1 MCFRISVQ
9 LMMQIN
15 DANIE
20 NISKLYR
27 RRSMNDENQINIQIF
42 QNLLKNI

>member
-1 MCFRISVQ
+1 MQKYAFCT
-9 LMMQIN
+9 MMQILKIYQN
-15 DANIE
+15 YI
-20 NISKLYR
+20 R

>member
-27 RRSMNDENQINIQIF
+27 RRSMNDKNQINIQIF
-42 QNLLKNI
+42 QNLLKDI

>member
-42 QNLLKNI
+42 QNLLKDI